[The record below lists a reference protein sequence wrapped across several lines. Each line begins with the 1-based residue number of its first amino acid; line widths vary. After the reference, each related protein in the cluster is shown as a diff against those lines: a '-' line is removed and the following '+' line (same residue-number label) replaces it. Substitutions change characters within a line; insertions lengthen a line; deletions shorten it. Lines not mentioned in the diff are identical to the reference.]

1 MAVIGFTQ
9 ASHTV
14 FEGDQQISVEVGLL
28 QDGRELQRT
37 IEVFLTT
44 EDRDAS
50 SKNSLAS
57 ILVPYTML
65 A

>member
-37 IEVFLTT
+37 IEVFLTA
-44 EDRDAS
+44 EDRAAF
-50 SKNSLAS
+50 SKNSFCCLT
-57 ILVPYTML
+57 PC
-65 A
+65 